1 MPYTNLIFF
10 TLSLL
15 IYLTYIPNEGGDFY
29 SFIFSFLT
37 LTGGYY
43 LFTWLTYH
51 HFKRKYEKKPFVV
64 SEIIPLIDFL
74 EKRFIFLALFLYLFL
89 IYDSGLKNMIWKS
102 PVLKESPFLDI
113 VVGLSPFFLFLIIS
127 WSNSFNLFKSAS
139 DTKLDRK
146 TYLLSQLKLNSP
158 ILIPVIFFSLLEDIF
173 KFLSFKGFGPSQMT
187 CFISLLILLVIFY
200 PLIIRFIWGLYP
212 LPEGPLKKKLM
223 EYCHKSG
230 LKVSNISICSTLRG
244 RLLTAGIVG
253 IISKLRFLFI
263 SPELLTILN
272 EEEIESVIAHEAG
285 HIKNKHLY
293 YYLLLFFGLPLF
305 FSFSYELF
313 SVGVYGFGDFCAPF
327 ILEWGFY
334 SNIISLIV
342 LFLFS
347 AFILL
352 YLRVFFGILSRNFE
366 RQADLF
372 VFEVVGHPFSLI
384 SSLEKISRF
393 GGYSKDTPNW
403 HHYSIGQRI
412 KFLLECEKD
421 RDKIE
426 IHQKKVRRIKK
437 SLLSFLVIT
446 LLILGVLKLP
456 SIRKSIK
463 LNFME
468 KQVQRLMAKNP
479 ENVDLQLLLADILL
493 EKKNYYQAAT
503 IYQKVIQINPNN
515 VTALNNLAWIY
526 ATADDRRLRNKK
538 RALTLAKKAANL
550 RKEPF
555 ILDTLAE
562 AYFVNGEKE
571 KALEAIEAAIA
582 LQPENIEYYLK
593 QKQKF
598 ISTKGLLSKNES
610 KM

>member
-15 IYLTYIPNEGGDFY
+15 IYITYLPNDRGDFH
-29 SFIFSFLT
+29 SFLFSFLI

-43 LFTWLTYH
+43 LFTWFTYH

-64 SEIIPLIDFL
+64 SEIIQLIDVL

-89 IYDSGLKNMIWKS
+89 IYNSGLKNMIWKNS
-102 PVLKESPFLDI
+102 LLKESPFLGI
-113 VVGLSPFFLFLIIS
+113 VVGLSPFLLFLIIS
-127 WSNSFNLFKSAS
+127 WSNSFKLFKSAS
-139 DTKLDRK
+139 DTKLDKK
-146 TYLLSQLKLNSP
+146 TYLLSQLKLNAP

-173 KFLSFKGFGPSQMT
+173 KLFSFKGFGPSQMIW
-187 CFISLLILLVIFY
+187 FISLLVLLVIFY
-200 PLIIRFIWGLYP
+200 PLIIKFIWGFYP
-212 LPEGPLKKKLM
+212 LPEGPLKKKM
-223 EYCHKSG
+223 EEYCHRSG
-230 LKVSNISICSTLRG
+230 LKVSNIFICSTFRS
-244 RLLTAGIVG
+244 RLLTAGIMG
-253 IISKLRFLFI
+253 IIGKLRFLFI
-263 SPELLTILN
+263 SPELLSILN

-285 HIKNKHLY
+285 HVKNKHLY
-293 YYLLLFFGLPLF
+293 YYVLLFFGLPLF
-305 FSFSYELF
+305 FSFGYELF
-313 SVGVYGFGDFCAPF
+313 SLGFYGFGDFFTPF
-327 ILEWGFY
+327 ILEWDFY

-372 VFEVVGHPFSLI
+372 VFEVVGHPLNLI
-384 SSLEKISRF
+384 SSLEKISRY

-412 KFLLECEKD
+412 KFLLDCQKD
-421 RDKIE
+421 RHKIE

-437 SLLSFLVIT
+437 SLVSFFVIT

-456 SIRKSIK
+456 QIRKSIK
-463 LNFME
+463 LNLME
-468 KQVQRLMAKNP
+468 EQVQRLMAKNP
-479 ENVDLQLLLADILL
+479 ENVDLHLLLANILL
-493 EKKNYYQAAT
+493 EKKKYYQAAT
-503 IYQKVIQINPNN
+503 IYQKIIQINPNN

-526 ATADDRRLRNKK
+526 ATSDDRRVRDKK
-538 RALTLAKKAANL
+538 RALTLAQKAANL

-582 LQPENIEYYLK
+582 LQPKNIEYYLK

-598 ISTKGLLSKNES
+598 ISMKDMQSRIEN